1 MSQYDAV
8 VIGAG
13 NGGLTAAATLARG
26 GAKTLLLERHNIPG
40 GCATSFVRGD
50 YEFEVALHQLSG
62 LGTEEKPFIMR
73 KIFREL
79 GVLDKVEFVQEHQL
93 YRMTVK
99 DEFDITLPA
108 SWSGIRDTLI
118 AHFPEEEQGVKDFM
132 LLCERVVLESFM
144 GFKAALKMN
153 SEEMLLKNSKHYAE
167 HGLRSAKDILDEHFN
182 NEHIKTLLA
191 AYWCYLGQAPK
202 DINFVDLAMM
212 LYAYGV
218 FKPWHIKG
226 GSQALSNGLLESFL
240 EAGGDVQ
247 FNCAVEQIVTDQSAV
262 AEGGKPRVV
271 GVITEHGERIE
282 TSQVI
287 SNASSVV
294 TFLDLLDTPNLPEEI
309 SKDFKSREIGTSAF
323 CLYIGLD
330 CTPDAI
336 GIHNASTFMS
346 TTTDEDLMHETMH
359 TMNPPVAT
367 MLTCYNVDDPSFAPP
382 GKSQVSLLCLQ
393 YGKVWEDVPVEKY
406 AETKYAFAEHLIDQA
421 EAFFPGFRAHIEEIE
436 VATPLTMQRYLNT
449 PGGSIYG
456 FVQNPEDGEIHRPRY
471 DQVDGLHMAG
481 CWQGMGGFQPTYMV
495 GQSTAKAVLK
505 KLKAQSIAESS
516 QENAEES
523 KQQETTHA

>member
-1 MSQYDAV
+1 MSQYDVV

-40 GCATSFVRGD
+40 GCATSFVRGEF
-50 YEFEVALHQLSG
+50 EFEVALHQLSG

-79 GVLDKVEFVQEHQL
+79 GVLDKVAFVQEHHL
-93 YRMTVK
+93 YRMVVK

-108 SWSGIRDTLI
+108 SWSGIRDTLM
-118 AHFPEEEQGVKDFM
+118 AHFPQEEQGIKDFM

-153 SEEMLLKNSKHYAE
+153 SEEMLLKNSKHYVE
-167 HGLRSAKDILDEHFN
+167 HGLRSAKDVLDQHFES
-182 NEHIKTLLA
+182 EHIKTLLA

-218 FKPWHIKG
+218 FKPWHIQG
-226 GSQALSNGLLESFL
+226 GSQALSNALLESFL
-240 EAGGDVQ
+240 EAGGDVR
-247 FNCAVEQIVTDQSAV
+247 FNCAVEQICTDQSG
-262 AEGGKPRVV
+262 EKPRVTA
-271 GVITEHGERIE
+271 VITEQGECIE

-294 TFLDLLDTPNLPEEI
+294 TFVDLLDTPTLPTEI

-330 CTPDAI
+330 CTPEAL
-336 GIHNASTFMS
+336 GIKNASTFLGNTM
-346 TTTDEDLMHETMH
+346 DENLVVETMA
-359 TMNPPVAT
+359 TLNPPVST

-382 GKSQVSLLCLQ
+382 GKSQISLLCLQ
-393 YGKVWEDVPVEKY
+393 YGKPWEEVPVENY
-406 AETKYAFAEHLIDQA
+406 AETKYAFAEHLINQA
-421 EAFFPGFRAHIEEIE
+421 EAFFPGLRAHIEEIE

-471 DQVDGLHMAG
+471 DQVTGLHMAG

-505 KLKAQSIAESS
+505 KLKAQAPSVASI
-516 QENAEES
+516 
-523 KQQETTHA
+523 KKETANG